1 MVEIIASI
9 RNRKSAR
16 HYDGRKLSQGEIDQL
31 LEAFRWA
38 PSSLNRQP
46 WRVIVAQGQP
56 ASDAWNA
63 ALSETNRAWATAA
76 PLKLVVLG
84 NPEEQPDQ
92 HGQHRWL
99 VDCGLALGQMLIQA
113 CAMGLSVRAMVGF
126 DEERARAGFAIP
138 APFRVVVL
146 VAAGYPGR
154 VETLAPEV
162 QEKERR
168 PRVRKSIADIAFAD
182 RFGAAWTA

>member
-1 MVEIIASI
+1 MVEIIAPI
-9 RNRKSAR
+9 RDRKSAR
-16 HYDGRKLSQGEIDQL
+16 HYDGRKLTPQEIERL

-38 PSSLNRQP
+38 PSSYNRQP
-46 WRVIVAQGQP
+46 WRVIVAQGMK
-56 ASDAWNA
+56 ATDAWDA
-63 ALSETNRAWATAA
+63 ALTETNRAWATAA

-84 NPEEQPDQ
+84 NPEEQPEE

-99 VDCGLALGQMLIQA
+99 IDCGLALGQLLIQA

-126 DEERARAGFAIP
+126 DEDRARAGFAIP

-146 VAAGYPGR
+146 VAAGPPGR
-154 VETLAPEV
+154 IENLTPEV

-168 PRVRKSIADIAFAD
+168 PRARKPLSDIAFAD
-182 RFGAAWTA
+182 VFGMAWPT